1 MARVVACAVVREDP
15 PRVFLAEDLESLN
28 WVLALRLIATTP
40 GGALSPDLRQELRRA
55 LTEERWGDAVV
66 AWIERTGVPV
76 DVYPSMDLYQTGDV
90 ELGSLELQ
98 FQPLFGD

>member
-1 MARVVACAVVREDP
+1 M
-15 PRVFLAEDLESLN
+15 
-28 WVLALRLIATTP
+28 
-40 GGALSPDLRQELRRA
+40 
-55 LTEERWGDAVV
+55 V

-90 ELGSLELQ
+90 ELASLELQ